1 MTLLAVNA
9 LEAGYGDFKALHGVS
24 FAVEPGEIVTVIG
37 GNGAGKSTTLKS
49 VIGIVRPTAGTVV
62 FDGARIDGHAPR
74 DVVERGIALVPEGR
88 NLFADMTVEEN
99 LLVGAHPKRAR
110 RDAARR
116 LRESYERVPL
126 LGPLRG
132 RRAGALS
139 GGQQQIVAIARALMS
154 QPRLLLM
161 DEPSLGLAP
170 KITLEIFDL
179 VRAINRDGVAVV
191 LVEQNAVQAL
201 ELALRAYVL
210 SEGRTVMEGA
220 AATIRGN
227 ADVKRRFLGE
237 VL

>member
-1 MTLLAVNA
+1 MSLLAVDG
-9 LEAGYGDFKALHGVS
+9 LQAGYGDFKALHGVS
-24 FAVEPGEIVTVIG
+24 FAVEPGEIVCVIG
-37 GNGAGKSTTLKS
+37 ANGAGKSTTLKS
-49 VIGIVRPTAGTVV
+49 IIGIVRPTAGTVI
-62 FDGARIDGHAPR
+62 FDGEHIEGRAPGE
-74 DVVERGIALVPEGR
+74 VVERGLALVPEGR

-99 LLVGAHPKRAR
+99 LMVGSHPKRVR
-110 RDAARR
+110 RGVAGR
-116 LRESYERVPL
+116 LRESYDRFPL

-132 RRAGALS
+132 RRAGSLS

-154 QPRLLLM
+154 APRLLLM

-179 VRAINRDGVAVV
+179 VRAINQDGVAVV
-191 LVEQNAVQAL
+191 LVEQNVVQAL
-201 ELALRAYVL
+201 ELASRAYVL
-210 SEGRTVMEGA
+210 TEGKTVMEGA